1 MRFLPFR
8 KEKMLLSS
16 KKKKNK
22 RLLEA
27 AGINDTDTVIALL
40 SKGADMNA
48 MAETECMG
56 INTRLTPLINASRMG
71 CKDVVEVL
79 LNSGADVSVKN
90 SDGRTALVLAKIYDH
105 IEIVELLRL
114 AEAKEQ

>member
-1 MRFLPFR
+1 M
-8 KEKMLLSS
+8 LSS

-40 SKGADMNA
+40 SKEADINA

-56 INTRLTPLINASRMG
+56 INTRLTPLINASRMD

-79 LNSGADVSVKN
+79 LNNGADVNVKN
-90 SDGRTALVLAKIYDH
+90 SDGRTALVLAKLYGYTD
-105 IEIVELLRL
+105 IVEMLKQ
-114 AEAKEQ
+114 AGAV